1 VSWAHRPTTHVAP
14 MEHQREFSGSPHM
27 YRFWSLA
34 LLFLAGCA
42 STAPLANLTVGPD
55 LPYQL
60 VNHGGSLEGHTPRGF
75 AGSGTGLFAGDNLN
89 PNFPADDGVQIW
101 LTFPLP
107 IALAE
112 PAEAILRSDAL
123 DPHGTPF
130 ADLGT
135 LFAEPV
141 TYDRFTPEIFDLP
154 PDGEPVECTRT
165 GESSVEC
172 DVSES
177 VTSAIRDGATRVQF
191 RLKFEAVSDGDGEPD
206 LARFFRSDP
215 NANEPGI
222 FTIDL
227 R

>member
-1 VSWAHRPTTHVAP
+1 MAVS
-14 MEHQREFSGSPHM
+14 
-27 YRFWSLA
+27 
-34 LLFLAGCA
+34 
-42 STAPLANLTVGPD
+42 PD

-89 PNFPADDGVQIW
+89 PNFPADDGIQIW

-112 PAEAILRSDAL
+112 PTEAILRSDAL

-130 ADLGT
+130 TDLGT

-141 TYDRFTPEIFDLP
+141 TYDRFGKENFDLP
-154 PDGEPVECTRT
+154 PDGEPVACTRT

-177 VTSAIRDGATRVQF
+177 VATTIRDGAARVQF
-191 RLKFEAVSDGDGEPD
+191 RLKFETVSDGDGEPD

-215 NANEPGI
+215 NTNETGI
-222 FTIDL
+222 FTLDL